1 MPSQIYKTYHIFY
14 HSNERALSWAVKID
28 SFIKKKFPR
37 CKKNEK
43 KPEVVIVLGG
53 DGTILEA
60 GRKYHEL
67 GSVILGLNLGNIGF
81 LASVRDEKDFLKS
94 LETFFQDKSGLIER
108 MMLSAQVKRK
118 NKIVF
123 KTEALNEV
131 VIKNLLGLV
140 ELEANIAGHPVQ
152 HIRGS
157 GLLVATAT
165 GSTAYNLSAHG
176 PIVMPDIKC
185 FIVTELL
192 DHSIPSPSLVVK
204 YSNTI
209 NISVVSYRER
219 GLISLSKTLRLDS
232 GQAGKKIDVLLV
244 ADGESIF
251 PLEEKDEVIITS
263 SPHLIKFAELE
274 KNYFFKSLQEKFG
287 FK

>member
-1 MPSQIYKTYHIFY
+1 MPSQVYKTYHIFY

-28 SFIKKKFPR
+28 SFIKNRFPG

-94 LETFFQDKSGLIER
+94 LETFFQSRSELVER

-118 NKIVF
+118 DKIVF

-140 ELEANIAGHPVQ
+140 ELEANVAGHPVQ
-152 HIRGS
+152 YIRGS

-176 PIVMPDIKC
+176 PIIMPDIKC
-185 FIVTELL
+185 LIITEIL
-192 DHSIPSPSLVVK
+192 DHGIPSPSVVVK
-204 YSNTI
+204 YNNPVSVK
-209 NISVVSYRER
+209 VVSYRKTDI
-219 GLISLSKTLRLDS
+219 ISLSKNS
-232 GQAGKKIDVLLV
+232 QKIDVILV

-251 PLEEKDEVIITS
+251 PLEEKDEVIVTS
-263 SPHLIKFAELE
+263 SPHLVKFAELE

>member
-1 MPSQIYKTYHIFY
+1 MRGQVYKTYHIFY
-14 HSNERALSWAVKID
+14 HSNERALFWAVKID
-28 SFIKKKFPR
+28 SFIKNKFPG

-94 LETFFQDKSGLIER
+94 LETFFQGKSGLIER

-118 NKIVF
+118 GKVVF
-123 KTEALNEV
+123 TTEALNEIV
-131 VIKNLLGLV
+131 VKNPLGMV
-140 ELEANIAGHPVQ
+140 ELEANVAGHPIQ

-185 FIVTELL
+185 LIITEIL
-192 DHSIPSPSLVVK
+192 DHSIPSPSVVVK
-204 YSNTI
+204 YSNPV
-209 NISVVSYRER
+209 SVKVVSYRKT
-219 GLISLSKTLRLDS
+219 GVISLSKNS
-232 GQAGKKIDVLLV
+232 QKVDVILV

-251 PLEEKDEVIITS
+251 PLEEKDEVIVTS
-263 SPHLIKFAELE
+263 SPHLIKFAEFE